1 MISILFWTLDTN
13 GNKMV
18 IIMTVT
24 MVDIHRIDPNG
35 YTIAKTLDSFFG
47 TADKMNAPPGES
59 VIGDMTG

>member
-1 MISILFWTLDTN
+1 
-13 GNKMV
+13 MV

-35 YTIAKTLDSFFG
+35 YTIAKTLGRFFG

-59 VIGDMTG
+59 FIGDMTAT